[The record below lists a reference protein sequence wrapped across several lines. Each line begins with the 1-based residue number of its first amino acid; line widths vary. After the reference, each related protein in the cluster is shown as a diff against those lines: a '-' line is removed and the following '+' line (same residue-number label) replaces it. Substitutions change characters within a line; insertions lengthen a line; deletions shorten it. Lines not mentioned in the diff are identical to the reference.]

1 MTASK
6 RDFSILLVEDD
17 EPLRE
22 ALADTLEL
30 EGFDVQSV
38 ADGPA
43 AMDALN
49 DRPFGLVISDI
60 QMKPWTGLELLDRLR
75 KVYPQIPVVLMT
87 AFGSVPQAVQAIR
100 DGAMNYLVKPV
111 ESADLIALARRF
123 ADQPG
128 NAAELVAEDPRS
140 RTLAGLARRVAESEV
155 TVLLTG
161 PSGSG
166 KEAYASYI
174 HRHSPRSAK
183 PFVAMNCAAIPES
196 MLEAELFGHEKGAFT
211 GAARARTGKFE
222 AAQGGT
228 LLLDEISEMDPG
240 LQAKLLR
247 VLQERELQRL
257 GSNNTIKLDV
267 RVIAT
272 TNVDLKEAV
281 AEGRFREDLYYRLNV
296 FPLELPR
303 LASRPGDIQPLA
315 ERAVA
320 RHWRGRGAPPT
331 FSPEAIRALQSH
343 AWPGNVRELDNVI
356 QRALVL
362 LGKGTEIDAG
372 ELFFEPASGEATT
385 TQPSALPDASR
396 TLEESVA
403 ERESSAIVAALQAEE
418 GHRGNAARR
427 LGISPRT
434 LRYKLSRLREAG
446 VSIPGEAGPK
456 FAQAG

>member
-1 MTASK
+1 MKSSEQAL
-6 RDFSILLVEDD
+6 SILLVEDD
-17 EPLRE
+17 APLRE

-30 EGFDVQSV
+30 EGFDVIAV
-38 ADGPA
+38 GDGPT
-43 AMDALN
+43 AMEVLAN
-49 DRPFGLVISDI
+49 QTAGLVISDI
-60 QMKPWTGLELLDRLR
+60 QMKPWTGLDLLARLR
-75 KVYPQIPVVLMT
+75 AKYPQIPVVLMT

-123 ADQPG
+123 SEQGGASS
-128 NAAELVAEDPRS
+128 ELVAQDPRS
-140 RTLAGLARRVAESEV
+140 RTLAALARRVAESEV
-155 TVLLTG
+155 TVLLSG

-166 KEAYASYI
+166 KEAYARYI
-174 HRHSPRSAK
+174 HRHSPRADEA
-183 PFVAMNCAAIPES
+183 FVAMNCAAIPES

-211 GAARARTGKFE
+211 GAAKTRAGKFE

-228 LLLDEISEMDPG
+228 LLLDEISEMEPG

-257 GSNNTIKLDV
+257 GSNDTIKLNV

-272 TNVDLKEAV
+272 TNVDLKAAV
-281 AEGRFREDLYYRLNV
+281 ADGKFREDLYYRLNV

-303 LASRPGDIQPLA
+303 LASRPGDIEPLA

-320 RHWRGRGAPPT
+320 RHWRGRGMRPH
-331 FSPEAIRALQSH
+331 FSEAALKQLLDH
-343 AWPGNVRELDNVI
+343 PWPGNVRELDNVI

-362 LGKGTEIDAG
+362 LGDGQEIGPG
-372 ELFFEPASGEATT
+372 ELFFENADPG
-385 TQPSALPDASR
+385 PSIETAKAPDVSK

-403 ERESSAIVAALQAEE
+403 EQESSAIVAALQAEQ
-418 GHRGNAARR
+418 GHRGKAARR

-446 VSIPGEAGPK
+446 IPIPGEAGPN
-456 FAQAG
+456 FAQAQ

>member
-1 MTASK
+1 M
-6 RDFSILLVEDD
+6 LVEDD

-30 EGFDVQSV
+30 EGFQVTAV
-38 ADGPA
+38 ADGPG
-43 AMDALN
+43 AMDALS

-75 KVYPQIPVVLMT
+75 QAYPQIPVVLMT

-111 ESADLIALARRF
+111 ESAELIALARRY
-123 ADQPG
+123 AEKPET
-128 NAAELVAEDPRS
+128 NVELVAEDPRS
-140 RTLAGLARRVAESEV
+140 RTLVGLARRVAESEV

-166 KEAYASYI
+166 KEAYARYI
-174 HRHSPRSAK
+174 HRHSPRFSR

-211 GAARARTGKFE
+211 GAAKARTGKFE

-257 GSNNTIKLDV
+257 GSNDTIKLDV

-272 TNVDLKEAV
+272 TNVDLKAAV
-281 AEGRFREDLYYRLNV
+281 ADGRFREDLYYRLNV

-303 LASRPGDIQPLA
+303 LTARPGDIRPLA

-320 RHWRGRGAPPT
+320 RHWRGRGRAPR
-331 FSPEAIRALQSH
+331 FSAEAIQALESH
-343 AWPGNVRELDNVI
+343 AWPGNVRELDNVV

-362 LGKGTEIDAG
+362 LGEGRDIGAG
-372 ELFFEPASGEATT
+372 ELFFEPASGEETA
-385 TQPSALPDASR
+385 PPPPDTSH
-396 TLEESVA
+396 TLEETVA

>member
-1 MTASK
+1 MTFSGK
-6 RDFSILLVEDD
+6 DFSILLVEDD

-30 EGFDVQSV
+30 EGFQVKAV

-43 AMDALN
+43 AMDALA
-49 DRPFGLVISDI
+49 DRPAGLVISDI
-60 QMKPWTGLELLDRLR
+60 QMQPWTGLELLERLR
-75 KVYPQIPVVLMT
+75 RAHPELPVVLMT

-100 DGAMNYLVKPV
+100 EGAMNYLVKPV
-111 ESADLIALARRF
+111 EAADLIALARRF
-123 ADQPG
+123 AEQP
-128 NAAELVAEDPRS
+128 AATAELVAEDPRS
-140 RTLAGLARRVAESEV
+140 RTLAALARRVAESEV

-166 KEAYASYI
+166 KEAYARYI
-174 HRHSPRSAK
+174 HRHSPRAHK
-183 PFVAMNCAAIPES
+183 PFVALNCAAIPES

-228 LLLDEISEMDPG
+228 LLLDEISEMEPG

-257 GSNNTIKLDV
+257 GSNQTVALDV

-272 TNVDLKEAV
+272 TNVDLKAAV
-281 AEGRFREDLYYRLNV
+281 SDGRFREDLYYRLNV
-296 FPLELPR
+296 FPLDLPR
-303 LASRPGDIQPLA
+303 LADRPGDIPALA
-315 ERAVA
+315 RRAVA
-320 RHWRGRGAPPT
+320 RHWRGRGAAPEVST
-331 FSPEAIRALQSH
+331 EAIQALEAH
-343 AWPGNVRELDNVI
+343 AWPGNVRELENVV

-362 LGKGTEIDAG
+362 LGEGREIGPG
-372 ELFFEPASGEATT
+372 ELFFEQAEPGAKPSEPSPAQA
-385 TQPSALPDASR
+385 R

-403 ERESSAIVAALQAEE
+403 ERESSAIVAALQAER
-418 GHRGNAARR
+418 GHRGKAARR

-446 VSIPGEAGPK
+446 VEIPGETGPK
-456 FAQAG
+456 FAQAR